1 MLSDFGLLGVFM
13 IFAII
18 VPASM
23 LLIPLALTLAGVKP
37 QRPDRTKNE
46 TYECG
51 MESIGG
57 SWVRFNFRY
66 YFYALLFVI
75 FDVVTVFIYPWAVNI
90 RRVDWFGFFAMLVFV
105 AILFAGLAYAWKKK
119 ALEWK

>member
-13 IFAII
+13 IFAIV

-23 LLIPLALTLAGVKP
+23 LLIPLALTLVGVKP
-37 QRPDRTKNE
+37 QRPDKVKNE

-90 RRVDWFGFFAMLVFV
+90 RTVDWSGFVAMLVFV

>member
-13 IFAII
+13 IFAIV

-23 LLIPLALTLAGVKP
+23 LLIPLALTLVGVKP
-37 QRPDRTKNE
+37 QRPDKVKNE

-66 YFYALLFVI
+66 YFFALLFVI

-90 RRVDWFGFFAMLVFV
+90 RTVDWSGFVAMLVFV

>member
-1 MLSDFGLLGVFM
+1 MLSDFGLLGIFM
-13 IFAII
+13 IFAIV

-23 LLIPLALTLAGVKP
+23 LLIPLALTLVGVKP
-37 QRPDRTKNE
+37 QRPDKVKNE

-90 RRVDWFGFFAMLVFV
+90 RSVDWFGFFAMLVFV

>member
-13 IFAII
+13 IFAIV

-23 LLIPLALTLAGVKP
+23 LLIPLALTLVGVKP
-37 QRPDRTKNE
+37 QRPDKVKNE

-90 RRVDWFGFFAMLVFV
+90 RTVDWSGFVAMLVFV
-105 AILFAGLAYAWKKK
+105 AILFAGLAYAGKKK

>member
-105 AILFAGLAYAWKKK
+105 AILLAGLAYAWKKK